1 MHKKRSTRLFL
12 TSIICH
18 VDLTSR
24 LRVFNMMIAELK
36 KFIESAKSVELN
48 EFVELREFRNSEK
61 SARLYFNAFEYL
73 INLFL

>member
-1 MHKKRSTRLFL
+1 
-12 TSIICH
+12 
-18 VDLTSR
+18 
-24 LRVFNMMIAELK
+24 MMIAELK

-73 INLFL
+73 IDLFL